1 MGAELSEDSASGRLI
16 LTRCSA
22 VLLKLDSAERGGG
35 AESKKSKKA
44 GRKVKLNRKKIW
56 ECLIEDTLKSAVYI
70 RLSSKM
76 VAEHKLEADMRLR
89 AEIQFRLSRTS
100 MIGRK

>member
-1 MGAELSEDSASGRLI
+1 MSEDSAAGRLI
-16 LTRCSA
+16 LTRCSS
-22 VLLKLDSAERGGG
+22 VLLKLDSANTSGGS
-35 AESKKSKKA
+35 ESKKSKKA

-56 ECLIEDTLKSAVYI
+56 ECLIEDTLKSVVYI

-76 VAEHKLEADMRLR
+76 VAENKLEADMRLR

-100 MIGRK
+100 MLGREKRNL